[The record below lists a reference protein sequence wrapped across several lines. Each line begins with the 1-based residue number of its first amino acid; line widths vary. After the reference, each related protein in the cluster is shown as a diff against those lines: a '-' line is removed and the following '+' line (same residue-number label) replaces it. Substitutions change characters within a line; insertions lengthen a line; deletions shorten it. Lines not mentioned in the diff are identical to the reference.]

1 MQTVLTRAELEA
13 YDLEGGRGGRWL
25 CPLPACVDHTDKR
38 KHRSLALEASGVW
51 NCHRCKAGGQ
61 LKDHWKPFTP
71 RSRWEIQAETR
82 KRRDAEETRKLEE
95 IGARFKA
102 RARPRSVAKVGTL
115 GQAALVALGASGQA
129 PAAVIAPP
137 GAVQTSNENRSPRMV
152 PPELKEVLYRT
163 GTLQSLDDTRALSFL
178 SLRGFGDG
186 SNLHTEYSEL
196 LTRARVKFAPD
207 FGRREVT
214 EEKKAYQGTAAL
226 VFPIFDDAGQ
236 LVAFQG
242 RKTESGSDLKVL
254 TFGPK
259 TNGLFWGPGAREAY
273 QKGDALAITEAPLDA
288 LSLAVCGVA
297 AVALC
302 GSSHLPEFLTC
313 GAFGRRYWLAFDADG
328 PGDEAAQVIA
338 AELRTWGAIV
348 SRLRP
353 SESKDWNDAL
363 QAGGVVWARTAAALL
378 SIMGTENHTK
388 TTLKNSLFVEPL
400 YTVPGDRRQEVV
412 SWALSEACLG
422 TLPEPAATITLP
434 SGQQIAADNA
444 AVWLQEAQQCAE
456 AHSLVSHVSVDAERA
471 FLLVRQDMRALA
483 LWAADARVW
492 LDSPE
497 SHQGAFCLLP

>member
-1 MQTVLTRAELEA
+1 METIGDQALLTLAELEA
-13 YDLEGGRGGRWL
+13 HDPEGGKHGRYL
-25 CPLPACVDHTDKR
+25 CPFPACAGHTDVR
-38 KHRSLALEASGVW
+38 QHRSLDVEPEGQKKGVFF
-51 NCHRCKAGGQ
+51 CHRCKAKGQ
-61 LKDHWKPFTP
+61 LKDYWKDFVPESP
-71 RSRWEIQAETR
+71 RLKAQRVR
-82 KRRDAEETRKLEE
+82 LRRDQEEARKLEE
-95 IGARFKA
+95 IGARFRGQATKLA
-102 RARPRSVAKVGTL
+102 GQGKPLSVA
-115 GQAALVALGASGQA
+115 ALLALGASGQA
-129 PAAVIAPP
+129 PAAPPAQVAPEA
-137 GAVQTSNENRSPRMV
+137 GGSSRTVH
-152 PPELKEVLYRT
+152 PELKEALYRA
-163 GTLQSLDDTRALSFL
+163 GSLQGLDCDQARAFIA
-178 SLRGFGDG
+178 LRGFSGC
-186 SNLHTEYSEL
+186 SEIL
-196 LTRARVKFAPD
+196 REARVKFSPD
-207 FGRREVT
+207 FGRREAT
-214 EEKKAYQGTAAL
+214 EEKPAYRGAPAL
-226 VFPIFDDAGQ
+226 VFPISDDAGQ

-242 RKTESGSDLKVL
+242 RKTEPGDGLKVL

-259 TNGLFWGPGAREAY
+259 TRGLFWGPGAREAY
-273 QKGDALAITEAPLDA
+273 QKGEALAITEAPLDA
-288 LSLAVCGVA
+288 LTLAVCGVP

-302 GSSHLPEFLTC
+302 GSSAPPEFLSLKC
-313 GAFGRRYWLAFDADG
+313 FGRRYWLAFDADG

-412 SWALSEACLG
+412 SWALSEACRG
-422 TLPEPAATITLP
+422 TLPEPADTITLP

-444 AVWLQEAQQCAE
+444 AVWLQEAQQWAE
-456 AHSLVSHVSVDAERA
+456 AHSLVSSVSVDAERA

-497 SHQGAFCLLP
+497 SHRGVFCLLP